1 MTQTTAPVATPATVF
16 PDEPLR
22 AAQGTF
28 MAPLAHEG
36 VLAVSGPDS
45 ARFLQGQITCDVAS
59 LALHDSRPGARCN
72 PKGRMQSSFRLVR
85 MDENEYLLAMRTEL
99 VERQRLELA
108 KYAAFFKTQLSDASQ
123 LWRRIG
129 LWGPAADT
137 ALSHAGLEPPA
148 SINGGNRTSAGTVF
162 KVADAAYEIWL
173 EADATESA
181 IQRLRT
187 TAMPAS
193 TEDWL
198 LGCIRNGLGQVT
210 EQTYESFIPQ
220 MLNMQLLGGVSF
232 RKGCYTGQEIVA
244 RMQYL
249 GSLKRRMYRLKA
261 NIPEAPLPGSPIVD
275 LHTGRSVGE
284 IVLAARAAE
293 GVEMLAVL
301 QKDAAQSPI
310 GLVDINGPSL
320 ILSDLPYESEL
331 AASEAAS
338 DHQAK
343 D

>member
-1 MTQTTAPVATPATVF
+1 MTQTTAPEAVPATVF
-16 PDEPLR
+16 PDKPLR
-22 AAQGTF
+22 ASQGTH
-28 MAPLAHEG
+28 MARLDHEG

-59 LALHDSRPGARCN
+59 LAVHQSRPGARCN

-85 MDENEYLLAMRTEL
+85 TDENDFLLAMSAGL

-108 KYAAFFKTQLSDASQ
+108 KYAAFFKTRLSDASCRWQ
-123 LWRRIG
+123 RFG
-129 LWGPAADT
+129 LWGPEAGS
-137 ALSHAGLEPPA
+137 ALKSVGLEAPTTV
-148 SINGGNRTSAGTVF
+148 NGGCRTETGMVF
-162 KVADAAYEIWL
+162 KVAEATYEIWL
-173 EADATESA
+173 ETELA
-181 IQRLRT
+181 EALIERLRVS
-187 TAMPAS
+187 ASPAA

-198 LGCIRNGLGQVT
+198 LQSIRNGLGQVT

-220 MLNMQLLGGVSF
+220 MLNLQVLEGVNF

-249 GSLKRRMYRLKA
+249 GTLKRRMYRLNTTVENTPA
-261 NIPEAPLPGSPIVD
+261 AGSPVVD
-275 LHTGRSVGE
+275 VSTGRNVGE
-284 IVLAARAAE
+284 VVMAARSAE

-301 QKDAAQSPI
+301 QKDAAQSSI
-310 GLVDINGPSL
+310 ALTDINGPSL

-338 DHQAK
+338 AQQAR

>member
-1 MTQTTAPVATPATVF
+1 MTQTTAPTEALATVF

-22 AAQGTF
+22 ATQGTF
-28 MAPLAHEG
+28 MALLAHEG
-36 VLAVSGPDS
+36 ILAVSGPDS

-72 PKGRMQSSFRLVR
+72 PKGRMQSSFRLAR
-85 MDENEYLLAMRTEL
+85 IDENEYLLAMRTEL

-108 KYAAFFKTQLSDASQ
+108 KYAAFFKTQLTDASQ

-129 LWGPAADT
+129 LWGSAADT

-148 SINGGNRTSAGTVF
+148 AINSGSRTAAGMVF
-162 KVADAAYEIWL
+162 RVADAAYEIWL
-173 EADATESA
+173 EPGAANSV
-181 IQRLRT
+181 IQRLQA
-187 TAMPAS
+187 TAVPAA

-198 LGCIRNGLGQVT
+198 LDCIRNGLGQVT
-210 EQTYESFIPQ
+210 EPTYESFIPQ
-220 MLNMQLLGGVSF
+220 MLNLQLLEGVSF

-261 NIPEAPLPGSPIVD
+261 SIPEAPLPGSPVVD
-275 LHTGRSVGE
+275 LQTGRSVGE
-284 IVLAARAAE
+284 IVLAARSTE
-293 GVEMLAVL
+293 GIEMLAVL
-301 QKDAAQSPI
+301 QKDAAQSSI

-331 AASEAAS
+331 VASEAAS
-338 DHQAK
+338 DHHAR